1 MQNVVNYF
9 VTLPSEVAMKLWGV
23 LGEGPQENVVALHR
37 GEASDGRKVASMM
50 IKMFSSETSS

>member
-23 LGEGPQENVVALHR
+23 LGEGPQENVVALHK
-37 GEASDGRKVASMM
+37 GESADGRAVASMM
-50 IKMFSSETSS
+50 VKMFASDSN